1 MDISNTPEQLA
12 AHLAV
17 TGGVPVTRF
26 PPEPN
31 GYLHVGHGKV
41 CCQLRLLA
49 LLHQYSEGHTVSQRQ
64 SSPQMLS
71 SHAHVLR
78 ARGHSV
84 GRFVVTPEMPCHV
97 YAEHHNHREAL
108 TCTPAQACFV
118 DFGMAAQYGGSTIL
132 RFDDTNPEAEKQE
145 FIDHIIDIVTWLGW
159 KPAKVTPV

>member
-41 CCQLRLLA
+41 CCQLRPLA
-49 LLHQYSEGHTVSQRQ
+49 RCAKLRKHAVSHRQ
-64 SSPQMLS
+64 SSPHMSFL
-71 SHAHVLR
+71 HAHVLQ
-78 ARGHSV
+78 ACGH
-84 GRFVVTPEMPCHV
+84 FVRCFFVTREMPCHV
-97 YAEHHNHREAL
+97 YAEYHNFREAV
-108 TCTPAQACFV
+108 TCTPVQACFV